1 MEFNNAQQEER
12 IRYKDQ
18 ILSVTQS
25 LEDLKKAIDAS
36 SRQLKD
42 VVKPVAR
49 KYTEV
54 ASITIPKVNTHIK
67 QCLLNHILFLFD
79 VDESSLL

>member
-1 MEFNNAQQEER
+1 MEFNIAQQEER

-18 ILSVTQS
+18 ILTVTQS

-54 ASITIPKVNTHIK
+54 ASLTIPKVNNHIK
-67 QCLLNHILFLFD
+67 CCLLNIISCFFLM
-79 VDESSLL
+79 